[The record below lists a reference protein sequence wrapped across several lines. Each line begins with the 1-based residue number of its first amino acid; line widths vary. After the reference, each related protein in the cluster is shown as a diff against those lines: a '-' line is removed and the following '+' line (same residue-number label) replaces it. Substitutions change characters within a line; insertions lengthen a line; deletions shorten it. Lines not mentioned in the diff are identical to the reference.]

1 MVSSSNRTSKLLT
14 WKSTISVRSIR
25 INSSKEAFC
34 NLFKSVVFPAFP
46 QPTMMHLTWQ
56 TEIFPLLR
64 NCLSL
69 SSSISGLCCFPSTV
83 AVSYPDSSFCF
94 SSLWIVFDFCG
105 SFLTSSLCFIGGSGS
120 LSNDLFSSFFL
131 YRSPCSMNIRYYSLM
146 NYISL
151 FL

>member
-1 MVSSSNRTSKLLT
+1 MKRTLLWMVFSSNRTSKLLT

-69 SSSISGLCCFPSTV
+69 SSSISGLCCCFPSIV
-83 AVSYPDSSFCF
+83 AVLYPDSSFCF
-94 SSLWIVFDFCG
+94 SSLWIGFDFCV
-105 SFLTSSLCFIGGSGS
+105 SFLTVSDNMPVDVVCIWLCFDTFIAVW
-120 LSNDLFSSFFL
+120 SN
-131 YRSPCSMNIRYYSLM
+131 CT
-146 NYISL
+146 
-151 FL
+151 

>member
-69 SSSISGLCCFPSTV
+69 SSSISGLCCFPSIPFLTV
-83 AVSYPDSSFCF
+83 SGNMSNCTSSF
-94 SSLWIVFDFCG
+94 
-105 SFLTSSLCFIGGSGS
+105 CFIGGSGS

>member
-69 SSSISGLCCFPSTV
+69 SSSISGLCCFPSNMINCT
-83 AVSYPDSSFCF
+83 SSFC
-94 SSLWIVFDFCG
+94 S
-105 SFLTSSLCFIGGSGS
+105 IGGSGS